1 MDLELGLNF
10 QVKAKPAA
18 LLESV
23 KGTPTMT
30 TLAEADTSDELNRI
44 FTIEA
49 WISMPCHEKKR
60 LVVSHSKI
68 RFPLTLKLL
77 LARINEF

>member
-30 TLAEADTSDELNRI
+30 TLADSSDELNRI

-77 LARINEF
+77 LARIIEV